1 MSQIYMSELEAVKRS
16 NAPPPIFDFFKGNYK
31 QFILTLVVLLGMAT
45 PFWGVSVNGKTA
57 GAVEYYTRVSVERF
71 GRAFSSHTTQRILGC
86 RKFDGNALLDQDY
99 SIERVDPFLD
109 YVMSAPETRHNL
121 MPLGQVGALAASD
134 SGETQFSLSVADD
147 TTENQFRQSLIPV
160 NKVEFVNSPDIFHP
174 YTNQL
179 SVDSLF
185 SILSELYTATNGDK
199 WSYEHCPSN
208 SQWDIT
214 RVPPSVGSLERW
226 CGLTF
231 TNGLLT
237 KLDLRNFNL
246 NGPIPPELG
255 NLVNLTLLNLA
266 ENQLTGPIPLE
277 LSNLENLRE
286 LNLYKTQFLT
296 GPIPPE
302 LGNIEH
308 LRALALV
315 GNQLTGPIPPELG
328 SLEYLDYL
336 DLSNNR
342 LTGSIPVKFVN
353 SENFYYLD
361 LAHNQLTGPIP
372 PELGNM
378 EHLHVL
384 SLAYNQLTGPIPP
397 ELGNMDSL
405 QRLLLAGNQLTGPIP
420 SELGN
425 LDNLERLSLR
435 SNPFTSGPIPPEL
448 FNLRNLK
455 VLNLSHSQLTGKIP
469 PELGN
474 LTNLEFLSLTENQL
488 SGPIPPELGRLR
500 KLRSL
505 VLRSNQLTGEIPPE
519 LGNLLNLNYLNLQ
532 GNALSGTIPPELG
545 QLVNIGANTSTL
557 FDVTPDQIHGRF
569 DVSKNKLTGALPQS
583 FVHFNHLDYLNF
595 ESNSGLCAP
604 SNDEFQMWLDT
615 IETVTGDTCSEV
627 SFSEGIANQS
637 YPRSLPIPP
646 LILPESITGVLPIV
660 YTWNV
665 LELPFGL
672 RYDPVTR
679 TVSGAPTHVT
689 PPVLF
694 TYKATDAIGSKDSL
708 QFSIE
713 VYSAVAIERGVL
725 PEKFELRT
733 NYPNPFQHSTNIA
746 FNLPW
751 PAQIQIEVMDV
762 IGRRMMSSIPVNME
776 AGWEQKIEVNRESLS
791 SGHYLY
797 RLIVESPTDR
807 SIHVGHFTLVR

>member
-1 MSQIYMSELEAVKRS
+1 
-16 NAPPPIFDFFKGNYK
+16 
-31 QFILTLVVLLGMAT
+31 
-45 PFWGVSVNGKTA
+45 
-57 GAVEYYTRVSVERF
+57 
-71 GRAFSSHTTQRILGC
+71 
-86 RKFDGNALLDQDY
+86 
-99 SIERVDPFLD
+99 
-109 YVMSAPETRHNL
+109 
-121 MPLGQVGALAASD
+121 
-134 SGETQFSLSVADD
+134 
-147 TTENQFRQSLIPV
+147 
-160 NKVEFVNSPDIFHP
+160 
-174 YTNQL
+174 
-179 SVDSLF
+179 
-185 SILSELYTATNGDK
+185 
-199 WSYEHCPSN
+199 
-208 SQWDIT
+208 
-214 RVPPSVGSLERW
+214 
-226 CGLTF
+226 
-231 TNGLLT
+231 
-237 KLDLRNFNL
+237 
-246 NGPIPPELG
+246 
-255 NLVNLTLLNLA
+255 
-266 ENQLTGPIPLE
+266 
-277 LSNLENLRE
+277 
-286 LNLYKTQFLT
+286 
-296 GPIPPE
+296 
-302 LGNIEH
+302 
-308 LRALALV
+308 
-315 GNQLTGPIPPELG
+315 
-328 SLEYLDYL
+328 
-336 DLSNNR
+336 
-342 LTGSIPVKFVN
+342 
-353 SENFYYLD
+353 
-361 LAHNQLTGPIP
+361 
-372 PELGNM
+372 M

-448 FNLRNLK
+448 FNLRNLTVLNLSRSQLTGPIPPELGNMDSLQRLLLAGNQLTGPIPSELGNLDNLERLSLRSNPFTSGPIPPELFNLRNLT

>member
-1 MSQIYMSELEAVKRS
+1 
-16 NAPPPIFDFFKGNYK
+16 
-31 QFILTLVVLLGMAT
+31 
-45 PFWGVSVNGKTA
+45 
-57 GAVEYYTRVSVERF
+57 
-71 GRAFSSHTTQRILGC
+71 
-86 RKFDGNALLDQDY
+86 
-99 SIERVDPFLD
+99 
-109 YVMSAPETRHNL
+109 
-121 MPLGQVGALAASD
+121 
-134 SGETQFSLSVADD
+134 
-147 TTENQFRQSLIPV
+147 
-160 NKVEFVNSPDIFHP
+160 
-174 YTNQL
+174 
-179 SVDSLF
+179 
-185 SILSELYTATNGDK
+185 
-199 WSYEHCPSN
+199 
-208 SQWDIT
+208 
-214 RVPPSVGSLERW
+214 
-226 CGLTF
+226 
-231 TNGLLT
+231 
-237 KLDLRNFNL
+237 
-246 NGPIPPELG
+246 
-255 NLVNLTLLNLA
+255 
-266 ENQLTGPIPLE
+266 
-277 LSNLENLRE
+277 
-286 LNLYKTQFLT
+286 
-296 GPIPPE
+296 
-302 LGNIEH
+302 
-308 LRALALV
+308 
-315 GNQLTGPIPPELG
+315 
-328 SLEYLDYL
+328 
-336 DLSNNR
+336 
-342 LTGSIPVKFVN
+342 
-353 SENFYYLD
+353 
-361 LAHNQLTGPIP
+361 
-372 PELGNM
+372 
-378 EHLHVL
+378 
-384 SLAYNQLTGPIPP
+384 
-397 ELGNMDSL
+397 MDSL

-425 LDNLERLSLR
+425 LDNLEDLSLH

-448 FNLRNLK
+448 FNLRNLT
-455 VLNLSHSQLTGKIP
+455 VLNLSRSQLTGKIP

-557 FDVTPDQIHGRF
+557 FDATPDQIHGRF